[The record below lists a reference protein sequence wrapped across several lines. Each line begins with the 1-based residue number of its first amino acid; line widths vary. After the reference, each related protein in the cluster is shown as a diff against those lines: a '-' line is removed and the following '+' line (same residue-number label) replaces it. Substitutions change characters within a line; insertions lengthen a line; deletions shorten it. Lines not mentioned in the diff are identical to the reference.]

1 MVRHVSTKII
11 CGEKFRI
18 NRLNIVCP
26 DVAYVYLIE
35 PVVSAA
41 YSYFL
46 CYSPCHAC
54 VMCDC
59 IFMCIPGFVDINNEL
74 YFNVNF

>member
-1 MVRHVSTKII
+1 MT
-11 CGEKFRI
+11 
-18 NRLNIVCP
+18 
-26 DVAYVYLIE
+26 DVYLIE

-46 CYSPCHAC
+46 CFSPCHAY

-59 IFMCIPGFVDINNEL
+59 MFMCIPGFVDINNEL
-74 YFNVNF
+74 SFNVNF